1 MRKKIFQI
9 GIFSSALIL
18 ASCGGNANQNN
29 ETTDETTAT
38 DTAVV
43 VEDEMAAA
51 PEGAMSKNGITV
63 YKADLV
69 KEFPD
74 AKLSLESPKPEDVQG
89 AGTQTFSYS
98 VENYE
103 LAKQTPGADERHC
116 ANSQK
121 GQHIHFILNNSPY
134 TAHYEP
140 TFDAD
145 LAEGNNVVLSFLSRS
160 YHESIKNGDAYTL
173 VNYPIGE
180 PTEKF
185 DEKAEH
191 LFYSRPKGTYSGKDA
206 VKILLDFYLVNSELA
221 EDGNKVIA
229 TIDGTEFEL
238 SSWEPYFVEGLGNG
252 EHTFRIRLV
261 DNEGNLIP
269 GPFNDSGDRIIT
281 LENIP
286 SADEMANME
295 GHKHEEMMKHEH

>member
-1 MRKKIFQI
+1 MRKRIFQI
-9 GIFSSALIL
+9 GIFSTALIL
-18 ASCGGNANQNN
+18 ASCGGNANN
-29 ETTDETTAT
+29 ETTDETTAA
-38 DTAVV
+38 DTAAV
-43 VEDEMAAA
+43 VEEEVEQV
-51 PEGAMSKNGITV
+51 PEGAMSSNGITV

-74 AKLSLESPKPEDVQG
+74 AKLTLESPKPEDVQG

-103 LAKQTPGADERHC
+103 LAAQTPGAEERHC
-116 ANSQK
+116 ANSEK

-140 TFDAD
+140 SFDAD

-173 VNYPIGE
+173 VNYKVGE
-180 PTEKF
+180 TTEEF
-185 DEKAEH
+185 DENAEH

-206 VKILLDFYLVNSELA
+206 QKILLDFYLVNAELA
-221 EDGNKVIA
+221 ADGNKVVA
-229 TIDGTEFEL
+229 TIDGNEFVL
-238 SSWEPYFVEGLGNG
+238 DAWEPYFVEGLGNG

-261 DNEGNLIP
+261 DSEGNLVP
-269 GPFNDSGDRIIT
+269 GPFNDSGDRTIT
-281 LENIP
+281 LENVP
-286 SADEMANME
+286 SKDEMANMH
-295 GHKHEEMMKHEH
+295 GHNHEEMNHGH